1 MKKSVSNF
9 EKSMRRWNIRMDKG
23 SKRSEKIMNAI
34 IKELQEMKKE
44 REEWKVM
51 MAPIIKEVIQNY
63 ERRRR

>member
-1 MKKSVSNF
+1 
-9 EKSMRRWNIRMDKG
+9 MDKG

-34 IKELQEMKKE
+34 INELQEMKKE